1 MTEHVYL
8 IPLGNLVSSDLTKSV
23 AAFSNILANESY
35 FPYLTTARIYS
46 ALLIDKVYYKTID
59 SYKLGEIN
67 TSEFKDKISYQLGI
81 KQSDKFESA
90 WNAMCE
96 LTEEAKENITIFF
109 QHQQKE
115 KFKISIISATNPL
128 QYNYL
133 ISELNKELT
142 ENNLLEIS
150 KNPNVYIKTS
160 FEEHN
165 LSLSELAKLA
175 IKENSWDSD
184 DYHIISCDNRLTKE
198 SLMLDKA
205 EFKHEEN
212 NWMSGL
218 ESINNDL

>member
-8 IPLGNLVSSDLTKSV
+8 IPLGSLVSSNLTKSV

-35 FPYLTTARIYS
+35 FPYLATARIYS

-81 KQSDKFESA
+81 KKSDKIESA

-109 QHQQKE
+109 QHQQTE

-175 IKENSWDSD
+175 IKENGWDSD
-184 DYHIISCDNRLTKE
+184 DYHITSYDNRLTKE
-198 SLMLDKA
+198 SLMLDNAWFTYDK
-205 EFKHEEN
+205 EY

-218 ESINNDL
+218 EANNDL